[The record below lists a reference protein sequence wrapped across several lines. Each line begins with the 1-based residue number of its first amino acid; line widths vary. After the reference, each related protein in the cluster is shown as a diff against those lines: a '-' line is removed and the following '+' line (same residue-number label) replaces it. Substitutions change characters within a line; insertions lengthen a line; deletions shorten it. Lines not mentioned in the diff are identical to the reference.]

1 MIASFAGQYLL
12 ALPVVL
18 VLLLAG
24 VAWKAYRA
32 RR

>member
-12 ALPVVL
+12 VLPVVL
-18 VLLLAG
+18 VLLLG